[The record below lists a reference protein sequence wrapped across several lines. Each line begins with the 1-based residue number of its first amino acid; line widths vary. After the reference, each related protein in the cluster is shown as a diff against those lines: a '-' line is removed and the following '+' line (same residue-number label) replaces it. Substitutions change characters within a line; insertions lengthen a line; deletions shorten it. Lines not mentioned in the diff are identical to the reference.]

1 MDGKKESARGKV
13 NLWQARIQ
21 KVLNSN
27 FQGKETEIKISY
39 QAEPPFDPKGDRR
52 IHKGGCR

>member
-1 MDGKKESARGKV
+1 MDGQKESAGGKA
-13 NLWQARIQ
+13 NLRQTRMQ
-21 KVLNSN
+21 KGFNSN

-39 QAEPPFDPKGDRR
+39 QAEPPFDPEGDRK